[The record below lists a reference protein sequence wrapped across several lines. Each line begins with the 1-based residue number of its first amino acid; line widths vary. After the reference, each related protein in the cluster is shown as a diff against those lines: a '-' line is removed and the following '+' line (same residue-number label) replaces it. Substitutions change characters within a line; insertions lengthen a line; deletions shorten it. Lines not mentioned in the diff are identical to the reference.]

1 MKRKAKIFGILFLAM
16 TACLA
21 IAGCEKGADLPKA
34 TIRLETPE
42 DVKLTDEVLEWS
54 AVENATGYIVELNG
68 EEIETKEN
76 KCDLFERL
84 DKYGLHEIRVQ
95 AKSEE
100 GGEKESDWSKTILY
114 KLTTPEFVYT
124 PINGGAEYE
133 IGLPMKAGYNS
144 PDRAYRSKLTGKIII
159 PSVAKDGK
167 AVTAIAKDGFSFA
180 ENVTGIVMPDTIET
194 IEYQGFT
201 LCSKAKRIVG
211 LGGVTT
217 IGERG
222 FAGCNSLTGIDLPET
237 LTSIGPEAF
246 WMCRSLSKIELPKNV
261 ENIGLYAFNDCEAL
275 KSVSVAKENVML
287 RSEENCIIR
296 RGSEEV
302 IEASAA
308 KSIPNGVRIIGE
320 YAFSGNRR
328 TIEKL
333 IVPKSVKTVR
343 AHAFYDCDIK
353 AIVFSEGVEKIGEE
367 DNEEKGEYQ
376 GILYGK
382 MKSVAIPST
391 VKYIAPGLVSLCALS
406 ELKVSEWNP
415 VYKSEG
421 NCIIRKDSGEIVSGS
436 NTAEIPEETT
446 RIGKFA
452 FYQAWRDE
460 IRIPEKVQSI
470 GAYAFSGASTG
481 KGNTE
486 LKIPDSVTEIGKYA
500 FEGNRIT
507 FAEIPE
513 GITEIAEG
521 LFSGCTILK
530 EVKLPSALKRIGKL
544 AFYDCENLNTS
555 IPESVSEIEEKAFR
569 MWAAKDDPGL
579 PDNEKAHVS
588 VTLPKS
594 VTFIGP
600 QAFWGAGITIYTSA
614 SPDVPFGWHQRTVD
628 EWEMRG
634 PEDDDHWAS
643 YLCNV
648 YYECG
653 FEAENGSDYVQRF
666 VYSYDE
672 ADSSDENETRVSGSA
687 ADRIPYRKGYE
698 FIGWSV
704 EPNITVEEF
713 EEKRKNERLTTG
725 VNRNYFTR
733 YSSPS
738 KNKFKKDIV
747 YYTIWEKK
755 EENN

>member
-42 DVKLTDEVLEWS
+42 NVKLTDEVLEWS

-100 GGEKESDWSKTILY
+100 DGVKESDWSKTILY

-167 AVTAIAKDGFSFA
+167 AVTAIAKDGFSFT
-180 ENVTGIVMPDTIET
+180 ENVTGIMAPESVRIIQES
-194 IEYQGFT
+194 GFES
-201 LCSKAKRIVG
+201 CDKVKRLAG
-211 LGGVTT
+211 LGGVKT

-222 FAGCNSLTGIDLPET
+222 FAGCYSLSAIDLPET

-287 RSEENCIIR
+287 RSEDNCVIR

-353 AIVFSEGVEKIGEE
+353 ALVFSEGVEEIGEE
-367 DNEEKGEYQ
+367 DNEEKDEYQ
-376 GILYGK
+376 GILDGK
-382 MKSVAIPST
+382 MKSVTIPST
-391 VKYIAPGLVSLCALS
+391 VKYIAPGLVSLCALN

-421 NCIIRKDSGEIVSGS
+421 NCIIRKDNGEIVSGS
-436 NTAEIPEETT
+436 TTAVIPEETT
-446 RIGKFA
+446 RIGEFA

-470 GAYAFSGASTG
+470 GARAFSQSLNGR
-481 KGNTE
+481 KNTE

-500 FEGNRIT
+500 FEKNDIT
-507 FAEIPE
+507 FAKISE
-513 GITEIAEG
+513 GITEIG
-521 LFSGCTILK
+521 RGVFSACNKLK
-530 EVKLPSALKRIGKL
+530 EVQLPSALKRIGAW
-544 AFYDCENLNTS
+544 AFYDCKNLNIS
-555 IPESVSEIEEKAFR
+555 IPESVNEIEENAFHMR
-569 MWAAKDDPGL
+569 YANDEPFREDI
-579 PDNEKAHVS
+579 DRAHVS

-594 VTFIGP
+594 VVLIGP
-600 QAFWGAGITIYTSA
+600 QAFWGAGITVYTSA
-614 SPDVPFGWHQRTVD
+614 STDEPSGWNKRSQNVQSIY
-628 EWEMRG
+628 
-634 PEDDDHWAS
+634 DDDNWVS
-643 YLCNV
+643 WTCCVFYNCELKKDGNELYV
-648 YYECG
+648 DNFTYTYELT
-653 FEAENGSDYVQRF
+653 ENKVPINISI
-666 VYSYDE
+666 
-672 ADSSDENETRVSGSA
+672 TRQ
-687 ADRIPYRKGYE
+687 DCRRLPYRKGYKLL
-698 FIGWSV
+698 GWTTEQGLCS
-704 EPNITVEEF
+704 EEF
-713 EEKRKNERLTTG
+713 LQKYNESPDNGYYKEMSKWKLAQGLTM
-725 VNRNYFTR
+725 Y
-733 YSSPS
+733 
-738 KNKFKKDIV
+738 IV
-747 YYTIWEKK
+747 WEQK
-755 EENN
+755 